1 MQVFVE
7 KNNKTVVIILFTT
20 GFNMQK
26 FYVFPKVCIYFIVV
40 RRDSEDFPLENEWN
54 DLHNRAACFQCAVRS
69 KYFK

>member
-7 KNNKTVVIILFTT
+7 KNNKIIIIILFTT

-26 FYVFPKVCIYFIVV
+26 FYVFPKFCIYFIVI
-40 RRDSEDFPLENEWN
+40 RKDSEDFPVKYERN
-54 DLHNRAACFQCAVRS
+54 DLHNSSGVFQCAART